1 MPFQAP
7 RCFAPLQAPVVEPV
21 EVGEDPVLVFKN
33 ADHDA
38 PLSLKTNP
46 ARAGRRTSPDHCAA
60 SFALP
65 RFVGSAL
72 GMDFNALAA
81 EPS

>member
-1 MPFQAP
+1 M
-7 RCFAPLQAPVVEPV
+7 ETV
-21 EVGEDPVLVFKN
+21 EVGEDPVLVFEN

-38 PLSLKTNP
+38 PLSLQTDP
-46 ARAGRRTSPDHCAA
+46 AHAGRRTSPDHCAA

-65 RFVGSAL
+65 RFFGSAL
-72 GMDFNALAA
+72 GMAFSALAA